1 MTPFGALAS
10 FDPSPMPNNNTRDQL
25 FRLTAFARCAG

>member
-1 MTPFGALAS
+1 VNTWS
-10 FDPSPMPNNNTRDQL
+10 TSPMPANNTRDQL